1 MRLTFAF
8 LLFSAVA
15 CAGNP
20 APDSG
25 TEVTDHSTM
34 HVGGTPGGANL
45 QVRSAADANVVIIAA
60 PKETVW
66 PLLLT
71 AFDSVGLTADPSLT
85 SRKDFVISSGTL
97 NIRRQL
103 GKTYLSKYIDCGS
116 TQIGASADSYQIA
129 LQVTTRLVTQPA
141 GTTGVST
148 IVEAAGKPV
157 NFSQEYQA
165 CQTTS
170 RLETLIGDIIRSK
183 LK

>member
-1 MRLTFAF
+1 MRLTLPF
-8 LLFSAVA
+8 LLLAVAA

-20 APDSG
+20 APDDG
-25 TEVTDHSTM
+25 VETADVGTM
-34 HVGGTPGGANL
+34 HVGGTAGGSNL
-45 QVRSAADANVVIIAA
+45 HVRSAADANVVIIAA

-66 PLLLT
+66 PLLLA
-71 AFDSVGLTADPSLT
+71 AFDSVGLTADPTLT
-85 SRKDFVISSGTL
+85 SRKEFVISSGTL

-129 LQVTTRLVTQPA
+129 LQVTSRLVTQPA

-148 IVEAAGKPV
+148 LVEAAGKPV

-165 CQTTS
+165 CSTTS
-170 RLETLIGDIIRSK
+170 RLETLIGDIVRSK